1 MEEWEAEET
10 QGGAS
15 LAPKSSK
22 FDRHKDDSEEDG
34 DKNDSGG
41 SHANSFV
48 RLTKEQKEEEDRRK
62 KLGKVGRNS
71 QVDDIE
77 WDDNEEEFDLSQNRH
92 GWLSNERNSRV
103 LEDTELVDLGDPL
116 EKEKEEMRM
125 WDSLFEEKTKK
136 LTHVLSFQQKDGGPL
151 QRK

>member
-1 MEEWEAEET
+1 
-10 QGGAS
+10 
-15 LAPKSSK
+15 LAPKSPK

-77 WDDNEEEFDLSQNRH
+77 WDDNEEEEFDLSQNR
-92 GWLSNERNSRV
+92 
-103 LEDTELVDLGDPL
+103 
-116 EKEKEEMRM
+116 
-125 WDSLFEEKTKK
+125 
-136 LTHVLSFQQKDGGPL
+136 Q
-151 QRK
+151 

>member
-1 MEEWEAEET
+1 
-10 QGGAS
+10 

-22 FDRHKDDSEEDG
+22 FDRHKDDSKEDG
-34 DKNDSGG
+34 DRNDSGG

-77 WDDNEEEFDLSQNRH
+77 WDDNEEEEFDLSQNRH
-92 GWLSNERNSRV
+92 G
-103 LEDTELVDLGDPL
+103 
-116 EKEKEEMRM
+116 
-125 WDSLFEEKTKK
+125 
-136 LTHVLSFQQKDGGPL
+136 
-151 QRK
+151 